1 MSFTLDISALPQDRV
16 HERIAFVPSPLAE
29 LSMTL
34 HTLSEPGHHPGMQGW
49 ATSVMAGLDQC
60 FAERLC
66 EAEFLWRST
75 FSDIFMPFSGLAD
88 PGALPAGTLA
98 EELDQLDK
106 LEDEQFVDA
115 ALEFTCTLAYGKLAA
130 APLLSDADA
139 RRRVLELAATRGT
152 RQVQFTQ
159 RLLDDP
165 PAVRAWI
172 RRLLL
177 DCEEE
182 FFGDVWARVHHQLAA
197 DARHKSELLRHKGLG
212 TALTSASKALSLT
225 DDERT
230 IEVDKLVFGRT
241 VLPEDGTL
249 RLIPTVMGRPHL
261 LVLHRY
267 GWTPA
272 IHYPV
277 AGETLSSTASVEEL
291 TRRMEALSH
300 PVRMR
305 LCRNLARG
313 AYTTSELV
321 DVHGMSAPEISR
333 HLAVL
338 RKAGLITAR
347 RRGRYV
353 LHQLDL
359 SKVARLGSDFIEGV
373 LR

>member
-1 MSFTLDISALPQDRV
+1 MSFSLDISTLPQERL
-16 HERIAFVPSPLAE
+16 HERIAVAPSPLAE

-34 HTLSEPGHHPGMQGW
+34 HALAEPGHHPGLQGW

-60 FAERLC
+60 LAEMLC
-66 EAEFLWRST
+66 EADFLWRST
-75 FSDIFMPFSGLAD
+75 FSDIFMPFSGLTD
-88 PGALPAGTLA
+88 PAALPAGTLA

-106 LEDEQFVDA
+106 LDDEQFVDA

-130 APLLSDADA
+130 APLLSDPAA
-139 RRRVLELAATRGT
+139 RQRVLELAATRGA

-165 PAVRAWI
+165 PAVRGWI

-177 DCEEE
+177 DCDEA

-197 DARHKSELLRHKGLG
+197 DARHKTELLQRKGLG
-212 TALTSASKALSLT
+212 TMLTSASKALTLSE
-225 DDERT
+225 DDRQ
-230 IEVDKLVFGRT
+230 IEIDKLVVGRAAI
-241 VLPEDGTL
+241 PEGGTL
-249 RLIPTVMGRPHL
+249 RLVPTVMGRPHL

-267 GWTPA
+267 GWTPV

-277 AGETLSSTASVEEL
+277 AGESLSTAASVDEL

>member
-1 MSFTLDISALPQDRV
+1 MSFTVDISALPQDRLP
-16 HERIAFVPSPLAE
+16 ERVAFVPSPLAE

-34 HTLSEPGHHPGMQGW
+34 HALGEPGHHPGLQGW

-60 FAERLC
+60 LAEMMC
-66 EAEFLWRST
+66 EADFLWRST
-75 FSDIFMPFSGLAD
+75 FSDIFLPFSGLPD
-88 PGALPAGTLA
+88 VEALPAGTLG

-130 APLLSDADA
+130 APLLTDAAA
-139 RRRVLELAATRGT
+139 RQRVLELAATRGT

-165 PAVRAWI
+165 PAVRAWL
-172 RRLLL
+172 RRFFEAC
-177 DCEEE
+177 DEA

-197 DARHKSELLRHKGLG
+197 DARHKTDLLRRKGLG
-212 TALTSASKALSLT
+212 EALTAASKALSLSE
-225 DDERT
+225 DGQQ
-230 IEVDKLVFGRT
+230 IGVDKLVVGR
-241 VLPEDGTL
+241 VALPENGTL

-267 GWTPA
+267 GWTPV

-277 AGETLSSTASVEEL
+277 AGEALSSAASVDEL

-338 RKAGLITAR
+338 KKAGLITAR

>member
-1 MSFTLDISALPQDRV
+1 MSFTVDISALPQERL
-16 HERIAFVPSPLAE
+16 HERIAIVPSPLAE
-29 LSMTL
+29 LSMSL
-34 HTLSEPGHHPGMQGW
+34 HALAEPGHHPGLQGW

-60 FAERLC
+60 LAEMLC
-66 EAEFLWRST
+66 EADFLWRST
-75 FSDIFMPFSGLAD
+75 FSDIFLAFAGLPD
-88 PGALPAGTLA
+88 PAALPAGTLG

-106 LEDEQFVDA
+106 LDDEQFVEA
-115 ALEFTCTLAYGKLAA
+115 ALEFTCTLAYGEKAA
-130 APLLSDADA
+130 IPVLDDPKA
-139 RRRVLELAATRGT
+139 RRRVLDLAASRGV
-152 RQVQFTQ
+152 RQVQFTN

-165 PAVRAWI
+165 PAVRAWL

-177 DCEEE
+177 DCEEA
-182 FFGDVWARVHHQLAA
+182 FFGDVWARVQHQLAA
-197 DARHKSELLRHKGLG
+197 DARHKTDLLRRKGLG
-212 TALTSASKALSLT
+212 EALSSASKALTLSE
-225 DDERT
+225 DGGSID
-230 IEVDKLVFGRT
+230 IDKLVVGR
-241 VLPEDGTL
+241 VRLPADGAL
-249 RLIPTVMGRPHL
+249 RLVPTVMGRPHL

-267 GWTPA
+267 GWTPV

-277 AGETLSSTASVEEL
+277 AGEALSSAASVDEL

>member
-1 MSFTLDISALPQDRV
+1 MSFVLDISALPQDRL
-16 HERIAFVPSPLAE
+16 HERIAVAPSPLGE

-34 HTLSEPGHHPGMQGW
+34 HALSEPGHHPGLQGW

-60 FAERLC
+60 LAERLC
-66 EAEFLWRST
+66 EAEFLWRSA
-75 FSDIFMPFSGLAD
+75 FSDIFLPFSGLAD
-88 PGALPAGTLA
+88 PEAIPAGTLA

-115 ALEFTCTLAYGKLAA
+115 ALEFTCTLAYGKSAS
-130 APLLSDADA
+130 APLLSDAAA
-139 RRRVLELAATRGT
+139 RQRVFELAASRGS

-165 PAVRAWI
+165 PAVRGWI

-177 DCEEE
+177 DCEEA
-182 FFGDVWARVHHQLAA
+182 FFGDVWARVQHQLAA
-197 DARHKSELLRHKGLG
+197 DARHKSELLRRKGLG
-212 TALTSASKALSLT
+212 AALASASKALSLSA
-225 DDERT
+225 DERK
-230 IEVDKLVFGRT
+230 IEIDKLVVGSAAIA
-241 VLPEDGTL
+241 EGGTL
-249 RLIPTVMGRPHL
+249 RLVPTVMGRPHL

-267 GWTPA
+267 GWTPV

-277 AGETLSSTASVEEL
+277 AAEALSSAASVEEL
-291 TRRMEALSH
+291 TRRMEALAH

-305 LCRNLARG
+305 LCRNLARA

-359 SKVARLGSDFIEGV
+359 SKVARLGSDFLEGV